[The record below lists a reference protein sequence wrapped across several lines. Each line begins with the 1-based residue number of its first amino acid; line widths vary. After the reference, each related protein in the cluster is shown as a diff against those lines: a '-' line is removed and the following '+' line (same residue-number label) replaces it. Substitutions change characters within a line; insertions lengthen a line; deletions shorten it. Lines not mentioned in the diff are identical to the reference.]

1 MVRGGREPRYRVRGR
16 WRLQIKGLGGGLD
29 TRQPAKPCREQL
41 GGPLG
46 QRGDR
51 GCRRGSSGT
60 MRSEPLKRDDFEMNR
75 HRALALCRGMIFSEN
90 RFTLFR
96 IMPW

>member
-1 MVRGGREPRYRVRGR
+1 
-16 WRLQIKGLGGGLD
+16 
-29 TRQPAKPCREQL
+29 
-41 GGPLG
+41 
-46 QRGDR
+46 
-51 GCRRGSSGT
+51 

-96 IMPW
+96 IMPWDEAQSFGFQQ